1 MKVAV
6 VIPTKNEE
14 YSIASVISSV
24 RRVLSSAGHESVI
37 YITDDSHDKTR
48 QVAKELGAVIIRG
61 SGDGLGTAMLRG
73 LKGALA
79 ANPDVIMSVDADGQ
93 VDIASELLQ
102 FLSVIQEGSF
112 DLVIGSRFIKA
123 DLIHYR
129 YPRTNRFGTKLL
141 VGILCRQTG
150 LSLTDS
156 HGGIRAMIPAVVQ
169 ELEMIGSHTYV
180 QETIIDAHEK
190 GFRILEIPSA
200 WLPRQH
206 GNSKVV
212 KSIPLYVMYT
222 LPVLLLRSGKHI
234 RWLNSLGVFSFLLGF
249 VVFGIILVQEGFT
262 YSLADRLPGLTFVAL
277 LITTGLQLFFFGF
290 ILQLLKQIKKQFS

>member
-14 YSIASVISSV
+14 GSIASVIGSV
-24 RRVLSSAGHESVI
+24 RQVLSSVGHEAII

-48 QVAKELGAVIIRG
+48 QVAEELGAVVIRG

-93 VDIASELLQ
+93 VDIASELLN
-102 FLSVIQEGSF
+102 FLGVIQEGEF
-112 DLVIGSRFIKA
+112 DLVIGSRFI
-123 DLIHYR
+123 DEGLIHYQYR
-129 YPRTNRFGTKLL
+129 RRNRLGIRIL

-156 HGGIRAMIPAVVQ
+156 HGGIRAMTPAVVK

-190 GFRILEIPSA
+190 GFRILEIPSK
-200 WLPRQH
+200 WLPRQY
-206 GNSKVV
+206 GSSKVV
-212 KSIPLYVMYT
+212 KSIPRYVMYT
-222 LPVLLLRSGKHI
+222 LPVLFLRSGKHI
-234 RWLNSLGVFSFLLGF
+234 RWLNSLGLLSFLGGILF
-249 VVFGIILVQEGFT
+249 FGVILAQEGFT
-262 YSLADRLPGLTFVAL
+262 YSLADRLPGLTLVAL
-277 LITTGLQLFFFGF
+277 LITTGLQLFFFGLV
-290 ILQLLKQIKKQFS
+290 LQFLKQIKKQFS